1 MITKVGTVAAL
12 KQSVKFAIVA
22 MAIGGLSA
30 IDPGSTQIAQAQQR
44 QDRPAAAQP
53 AAPAAAPAAPTTPA
67 QQPAAARPATV
78 PQPVPETFEKWT
90 LRCFQDA
97 KGAQACRIE
106 TVVLEAS
113 NRPQLAITVRPPVDA
128 STPPVAT
135 VTPPWG
141 VLLARGIDM
150 QVDGQQAMRIPVR
163 TCLPTGCLADF
174 SLIDAIN
181 GQWQKGAIL
190 KLTMAAA
197 NGQSLSID
205 VPLAGYPKAYA
216 RLLEKSKR

>member
-1 MITKVGTVAAL
+1 MIAEVGNVAAL
-12 KQSVKFAIVA
+12 KQSVKFAAVA
-22 MAIGGLSA
+22 MAIGGISA
-30 IDPGSTQIAQAQQR
+30 IELGLAQTAQAQQR
-44 QDRPAAAQP
+44 QERPAAAQP
-53 AAPAAAPAAPTTPA
+53 AAPATPPAAPA
-67 QQPAAARPATV
+67 PAAARPAAV

-97 KGAQACRIE
+97 KGVQACRIE
-106 TVVLEAS
+106 TVVLEA
-113 NRPQLAITVRPPVDA
+113 NKRPQLAVTVRPPADA
-128 STPPVAT
+128 SQPPVAT

-150 QVDGQQAMRIPVR
+150 QVDGQPAMRIPVR

-174 SLIDAIN
+174 SLIETIS
-181 GQWQKGAIL
+181 GQWQKGATL

-197 NGQSLSID
+197 NGQLLSID
-205 VPLAGYPKAYA
+205 VPLAGFPKAYA

>member
-1 MITKVGTVAAL
+1 MAAL
-12 KQSVKFAIVA
+12 KQRLKFALTA
-22 MAIGGLSA
+22 MAFGGLSA
-30 IDPGSTQIAQAQQR
+30 ITLGLGQVAQAQQR
-44 QDRPAAAQP
+44 
-53 AAPAAAPAAPTTPA
+53 PA
-67 QQPAAARPATV
+67 QQPAAAARPATV

-97 KGAQACRIE
+97 KGVQACRLE
-106 TVVLEAS
+106 SVVLEAN
-113 NRPQLAITVRPPVDA
+113 NRPQLAVTVRPPADA
-128 STPPVAT
+128 TQPPVAT

-174 SLIDAIN
+174 SLIDTIN
-181 GQWQKGAIL
+181 GQWQKGTTL

-197 NGQSLSID
+197 NGQPLSID
-205 VPLAGYPKAYA
+205 VPLAGFPKAYA